1 MVHGEF
7 YMRTTSFTT
16 KIPIAHPL
24 TGAEEESA
32 TGKVIR
38 SGMLAQ
44 GPAVAQFEKEFAAYC
59 DTDHAIAV
67 NSGTAALHAAL
78 ACAGVKTGDEVIVP
92 TFSFFATASCVSM
105 CGATPVFVDV
115 DKDSFNIDPA
125 CIAEAVTKKT
135 KAVIG
140 VHLFGQPFDIRPVKE
155 ICEDHDLALIEDA
168 AQAHG
173 AQYHGKAVGGFGKAG
188 CFSFY
193 PTKNMTTGEGGI
205 ITTND
210 DAFAAMMR
218 KFINHGQSEKYRHT
232 MIGYNYRMTDIG
244 GAIGSV
250 QLKKLGSFNE
260 KRTSNA
266 SYLDSHISQK
276 GLVTPY
282 IMPGSTHVY
291 HQYVLRV
298 TPEFPLT
305 RAEFMTY
312 LADRGIG
319 TAVHYPIPIHRQP
332 VYLEQ
337 NPAVSCPVAERLC
350 EEVLSLPVHP
360 AVTEPMLET
369 ICSTIH
375 GVN

>member
-1 MVHGEF
+1 MHNPPL
-7 YMRTTSFTT
+7 MT
-16 KIPIAHPL
+16 KIPIAQPL

-32 TGKVIR
+32 ASAVIR

-44 GPAVAQFEKEFAAYC
+44 GPAVAQFEEQFAHYC
-59 DTDHAIAV
+59 GVNHAIAV

-78 ACAGVKTGDEVIVP
+78 ACAGIKTGDEVIVP

-115 DKDSFNIDPA
+115 DVNTFNISPE
-125 CIAEAVTKKT
+125 CVAEAITKKT
-135 KAVIG
+135 RAVIG
-140 VHLFGQPFDIRPVKE
+140 VHLFGQPFDIRPVLE
-155 ICEDHDLALIEDA
+155 LCEDHTIALIEDA

-173 AQYHGKAVGGFGKAG
+173 AQYHGKTVGGFGKAG

-205 ITTND
+205 ITTD
-210 DAFAAMMR
+210 DALYAAMMR

-244 GAIGSV
+244 GAIGCE
-250 QLKKLGSFNE
+250 QLKKLPSFNK
-260 KRTSNA
+260 KRIANA
-266 SYLDSHISQK
+266 SYLDSHISAK
-276 GLVTPY
+276 GLLTPHR
-282 IMPGSTHVY
+282 MPDSTHVY
-291 HQYVLRV
+291 HQYVVRI
-298 TPEFPLT
+298 TPEFPMN
-305 RAEFMTY
+305 RAEFMTS

-337 NPAVSCPVAERLC
+337 NPSVSCPVAEQLC

-360 AVTEPMLET
+360 ALTEPMLEKICTT
-369 ICSTIH
+369 IN

>member
-1 MVHGEF
+1 MDNTPL
-7 YMRTTSFTT
+7 MT
-16 KIPIAHPL
+16 KIPIAQPL
-24 TGAEEESA
+24 TGSEEESA
-32 TGKVIR
+32 ASAVIR

-44 GPAVAQFEKEFAAYC
+44 GPAVAQFEEQFAHYC
-59 DTDHAIAV
+59 GVKHAIAV

-78 ACAGVKTGDEVIVP
+78 ACAGIKSGDEVIVP

-115 DKDSFNIDPA
+115 EVNTFNISPE
-125 CIAEAVTKKT
+125 CVAEAVTKKT

-140 VHLFGQPFDIRPVKE
+140 VHLFGQPFAIRPVLD
-155 ICEDHDLALIEDA
+155 ICEDHNLALIEDA

-173 AQYHGKAVGGFGKAG
+173 AQYHGKTVGGFGKAG

-205 ITTND
+205 ITTDD
-210 DAFAAMMR
+210 DAYAAMMR

-244 GAIGSV
+244 GAIGCE
-250 QLKKLGSFNE
+250 QLKKLPRFNQQ
-260 KRTSNA
+260 RISHA
-266 SYLDSHISQK
+266 SYLDSHISTK
-276 GLVTPY
+276 GLLTPHR
-282 IMPGSTHVY
+282 MPDSTHVY
-291 HQYVLRV
+291 HQYVVRI
-298 TPEFPLT
+298 TPEFPMN
-305 RAEFMTY
+305 RVEFMTS

-332 VYLEQ
+332 VYFEQ
-337 NPAVSCPVAERLC
+337 NPSVSCPVAEQLC
-350 EEVLSLPVHP
+350 DEVLSLPVHP
-360 AVTEPMLET
+360 AVTEPMLEK
-369 ICSTIH
+369 ICSTIN